1 MLDTTGV
8 CTLSGC
14 HLPDLLALAHFW
26 GHLPRDPH
34 LKDGG
39 RYRRRHHSCF
49 VVNNTAVAPVPHR
62 LHWQPLAYNALHGGM
77 HRLLDRRH
85 VALLGLGPH

>member
-14 HLPDLLALAHFW
+14 HLPHLLALAHFW
-26 GHLPRDPH
+26 GHLPPDPH

-39 RYRRRHHSCF
+39 RYRRRRHSCF
-49 VVNNTAVAPVPHR
+49 VVDNTAVAPVPHR
-62 LHWQPLAYNALHGGM
+62 PHWQPLAYNALHGGGM

-85 VALLGLGPH
+85 VT